1 MSREAYSAED
11 IIMEPIQL
19 INKSTAFFITRY
31 RGVGQSLMIDPGMV
45 TNSRITSL
53 EMELNPNLSYTVFIT
68 DPTLQ
73 FMFGSPDIL
82 PRSILTLTQNAGYL
96 YVYLKVNRFD
106 FYVDWICL
114 KS

>member
-31 RGVGQSLMIDPGMV
+31 RGVGQSLMIDSGMM
-45 TNSRITSL
+45 TNSYMTTL
-53 EMELNPNLSYTVFIT
+53 QLELNPSLSYSLFIT

-73 FMFGSPDIL
+73 FKFGSPDIL
-82 PRSILTLTQNAGYL
+82 PRSHLTLKQNSGFL
-96 YVYLKVNRFD
+96 CVYLKVNN
-106 FYVDWICL
+106 
-114 KS
+114 